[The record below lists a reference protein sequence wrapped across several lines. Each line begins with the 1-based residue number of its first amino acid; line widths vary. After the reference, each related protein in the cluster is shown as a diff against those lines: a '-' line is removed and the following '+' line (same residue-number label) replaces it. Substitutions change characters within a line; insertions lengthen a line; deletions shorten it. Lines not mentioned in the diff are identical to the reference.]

1 MVFGK
6 EVTFQTYGKD
16 KYGSTLADMLLPDGT
31 NVAHT
36 LVKEE
41 AGAGEKPLPL
51 TLLLSKANPA
61 NCSLAHACKDPA
73 ATGHIRE

>member
-1 MVFGK
+1 
-6 EVTFQTYGKD
+6 
-16 KYGSTLADMLLPDGT
+16 MLLPDGT